1 MIDMQE
7 CKPNRNLFIANA
19 SWLWL
24 PKSNLSLIPPN
35 FFFSRLQPDNF
46 RSSYLT
52 IFFKG
57 TVCQDVALI
66 CSAGCG
72 LNAKRQRKWMWHLKQ
87 LVMRESKRLRIVLK
101 LSPTKQQCFVRT
113 LRAQVQISSSKYTN
127 LSVGCNY
134 WCISDSESLFLLKIL
149 DFVVGFRPRSFESY
163 YRTDVQSW
171 W

>member
-1 MIDMQE
+1 MPQLQTLSFF
-7 CKPNRNLFIANA
+7 PVTVQLARHSFQF
-19 SWLWL
+19 
-24 PKSNLSLIPPN
+24 NLSKDSHILPVRICQHCLAP
-35 FFFSRLQPDNF
+35 F
-46 RSSYLT
+46 Y
-52 IFFKG
+52 FKG
-57 TVCQDVALI
+57 TIYQDVALI

>member
-1 MIDMQE
+1 
-7 CKPNRNLFIANA
+7 
-19 SWLWL
+19 
-24 PKSNLSLIPPN
+24 
-35 FFFSRLQPDNF
+35 
-46 RSSYLT
+46 
-52 IFFKG
+52 
-57 TVCQDVALI
+57 
-66 CSAGCG
+66 
-72 LNAKRQRKWMWHLKQ
+72 
-87 LVMRESKRLRIVLK
+87 MRESKRLRIVLK

-171 W
+171 WWGGVSSRRRGKSLLRGARVCAYKVRCVGFAFSIETQYNVLVLPHCVMFCLCALIIIYIRDWRVYLPMAGVRWNAWKRQTFRVVKG